1 MEGGMRR
8 LRYLT
13 LPSILM
19 TMLAAL
25 PASAAPWLEDMA
37 FADLESAN
45 IPSSKVDAADLDGN
59 GTIDLVFANGAG
71 TYMGSNSAPVSQQ
84 AYSNDGSGQMTDIS
98 AQVFGNGK
106 YLGRAVKLR
115 DIDYDGDIDVVLGTT
130 WITQSQLFIND
141 GTGNFT
147 NETEMNLPQR
157 PAGVGDLEVGDVDD
171 DGDLDLV
178 LSNWG
183 EDEVLDEVVDQQVA
197 GGVTMLWSQVGDP
210 AEYGDPGT
218 AMFEDVTGVQMPSFE
233 LRMSWD
239 LEFYDVDND
248 YALDILI
255 SCKKCTGKSVYLFKN
270 DGVGNFSNMPIDDV
284 QGVEGHDVEVI
295 DLNGDNFLDV
305 LTVHDFQ
312 KRSRILTNNGGGG
325 FSVDNMIWPQTENTA
340 GEDFS
345 AAFYDFDSDGD
356 PDILVGALKAVQ
368 VSPDRLIINDAGE
381 FKRWDSGLPMGDP
394 LKYQAMEELDVPSDG
409 TYAIVPAD
417 LTGDHKLDIA
427 MSQNENYT
435 FKLVYFATDEVAG
448 DTAAPIIGI
457 YQKPEDIGGLQFPGK
472 VTLRLRCHDN
482 KSPLMLHDFDEQ
494 DGIPYIEMWVE
505 EPADPD
511 AMAGD
516 ITHGQWY
523 GEYLWRVTFDVPDT
537 DGLWYR
543 YCAIDAAGNK
553 TCAPLEMT
561 AVQSATETESGAEAE
576 TNPDDDTST
585 MSDAVTNTDS
595 NTNTMTTSD
604 TGTDVDSNT
613 NTLSDSDANTVPTES
628 FTNSDTETE
637 SAMDSDGVL
646 DPGDPCGCRGGASGP
661 ASLLGMS
668 LGVLLGRRRR
678 RR

>member
-1 MEGGMRR
+1 
-8 LRYLT
+8 
-13 LPSILM
+13 
-19 TMLAAL
+19 
-25 PASAAPWLEDMA
+25 
-37 FADLESAN
+37 
-45 IPSSKVDAADLDGN
+45 
-59 GTIDLVFANGAG
+59 
-71 TYMGSNSAPVSQQ
+71 
-84 AYSNDGSGQMTDIS
+84 
-98 AQVFGNGK
+98 
-106 YLGRAVKLR
+106 
-115 DIDYDGDIDVVLGTT
+115 
-130 WITQSQLFIND
+130 
-141 GTGNFT
+141 
-147 NETEMNLPQR
+147 
-157 PAGVGDLEVGDVDD
+157 
-171 DGDLDLV
+171 V

-218 AMFEDVTGVQMPSFE
+218 GMFEDVTAVQMPGFD

-312 KRSRILTNNGGGG
+312 KRSRILTNNGGNG

-368 VSPDRLIINDAGE
+368 VSPDRLIINDVGG

-394 LKYQAMEELDVPSDG
+394 LKYQAFEELDVPSDG

-417 LTGDHKLDIA
+417 LTGDHKLDVA
-427 MSQNENYT
+427 MSQNENYS

-457 YQKPEDIGGLQFPGK
+457 YQKAEDIGGLQFPGK
-472 VTLRLRCHDN
+472 ETLRLRAHDN
-482 KSPLMLHDFDEQ
+482 KSPLMLHDFDQQ
-494 DGIPYIEMWVE
+494 DGIPYIEMWTE

-511 AMAGD
+511 NMPGL

-553 TCAPLEMT
+553 ACTPLEMT
-561 AVQSATETESGAEAE
+561 TVEGGTETESDSNTVTE
-576 TNPDDDTST
+576 
-585 MSDAVTNTDS
+585 SDSMTNTD
-595 NTNTMTTSD
+595 D
-604 TGTDVDSNT
+604 DSNT
-613 NTLSDSDANTVPTES
+613 ISDSLTNTDDDSNTISDSLTNTDDDSNTISDSLTNTDDDSNTISDSMSDSMTNTEPTES
-628 FTNSDTETE
+628 FTISDSQTE
-637 SAMDSDGVL
+637 SATISDSSTESDTDSDSATETAGQL
-646 DPGDPCGCRGGASGP
+646 DDDGCGCDADDGPSGAL
-661 ASLLGMS
+661 ASLA
-668 LGVLLGRRRR
+668 LLGLLGLRRRR
-678 RR
+678 R